1 MMPYPRVIKLEE
13 RRMSTA
19 SAPRAMCTQVEIQGS
34 RQEAKP
40 VLDDRGR
47 PVVIEIEETDYNLP
61 SSTESSTQGGAAAS
75 SAVVGRRGGE
85 VVPDVSPC
93 GCMWYLT

>member
-13 RRMSTA
+13 RRISTA
-19 SAPRAMCTQVEIQGS
+19 SAPRAVCTQVEIQGP

-40 VLDDRGR
+40 VLDGQGR

-61 SSTESSTQGGAAAS
+61 STSTDSSAAAAT
-75 SAVVGRRGGE
+75 SAAVGRRGGE
-85 VVPDVSPC
+85 AVPDVSPC